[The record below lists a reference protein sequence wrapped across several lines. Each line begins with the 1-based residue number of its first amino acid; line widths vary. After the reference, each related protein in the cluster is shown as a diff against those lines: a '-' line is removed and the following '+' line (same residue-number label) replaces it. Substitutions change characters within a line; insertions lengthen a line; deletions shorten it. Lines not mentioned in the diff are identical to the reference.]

1 MLDIAIIIVS
11 WNVRNYLAD
20 CLRSLFADLGRSQLR
35 GEVWVV
41 DNASTDGTVAL
52 LADLFPQVH
61 VISNDHNPGFGAANN
76 QGMKAATE
84 QQPRYF
90 FCLNPDTVVQPGAIE
105 LLVRCLDERP
115 NGGMATARLMYGDGR
130 FQHSAF
136 YFPGLSQLA
145 FDLFKMPDRLYESRL
160 NGRYGRSLYHRTGQ
174 PFAIDHPLG
183 AAMLVRA
190 DVAQMTGGF
199 DESYHMYCEEID
211 WSWRV
216 RSAGWAIYTVPQAEI
231 IHYGGESTKQIPAQS
246 VINLWRSRAQLYRRL
261 YKNGRFALASQLVK
275 LGMKRRL
282 RQTTDPEL
290 RRAYERVIEMW
301 SGEAKGQRSRGAGE
315 NYPIT
320 QLPNYPITT
329 GKTPQSPKLTAV
341 ILTLNE
347 AQHIGDCLTSLQW
360 ADEVVVFDSYSQDE
374 TASMAQEAGA
384 TVLQNRFE
392 NYAQQ
397 RNAALA
403 AIETDWVFFVDADER
418 GTAELHDEIRQ
429 VITYQTEMGWYVPR
443 HNYIFGKLTKGAGWY
458 PDYQLRL
465 FKQGQVH
472 YERPVHEV
480 AEVDGEIGHLQN
492 PLIHYNYR
500 DTAQFHQKQRAYT
513 SYDAS
518 ILKQAG
524 VRAKPH
530 NFILQPLRQ
539 FYWRFI
545 SLGGYKDGLHGLR
558 LSLYM
563 TYYEWV
569 KYRKLA
575 WFWRKR

>member
-1 MLDIAIIIVS
+1 MIDIAVIIVS
-11 WNVRNYLAD
+11 WNVRTYLAD
-20 CLRSLFADLGRSQLR
+20 CLRSVYADLTQSRLR

-76 QGMKAATE
+76 QGMKAAAE
-84 QQPRYF
+84 LNPRYF
-90 FCLNPDTVVQPGAIE
+90 FLLNPDTVVQPGAIGH
-105 LLVRCLDERP
+105 LVKCLDERP

-136 YFPGLSQLA
+136 YFPGLAQLA
-145 FDLFKMPDRLYESRL
+145 FDLFKFPDRLYESRL
-160 NGRYGRSLYHRTGQ
+160 NGRYGRSLYHRQGQ

-190 DVAQMTGGF
+190 DVAQVTGGF

-216 RSAGWAIYTVPQAEI
+216 HSAGWAIYAVPQAEI
-231 IHYGGESTKQIPAQS
+231 IHHSGESTKQIPAQS
-246 VINLWRSRAQLYRRL
+246 IVNLWGSRAQLYRRL
-261 YKNGRFALASQLVK
+261 YKGGRFVLASKLVK
-275 LGMKRRL
+275 LGMKQRL
-282 RQTTDPEL
+282 RRTADPDL
-290 RRAYERVIEMW
+290 RRAYERVIALW
-301 SGEAKGQRSRGAGE
+301 SRGQEGRGKGE
-315 NYPIT
+315 GRRAKSEERLTYPPLAT
-320 QLPNYPITT
+320 RH
-329 GKTPQSPKLTAV
+329 SPELTAV
-341 ILTLNE
+341 VLTLNE
-347 AQHIGDCLTSLQW
+347 ARHVGDCIASLQW
-360 ADEVVVFDSYSQDE
+360 ADRVVVFDSYSQDQ
-374 TASMAQEAGA
+374 TVAIAREAGA
-384 TVLQNRFE
+384 EVLQNPFE

-397 RNAALA
+397 RNAALS

-418 GTAELHDEIRQ
+418 GTAELHGEIRQ
-429 VITYQTEMGWYVPR
+429 VITYRTEMGWYVPR

-465 FKQGQVH
+465 FKQGKVR
-472 YERPVHEV
+472 YDRPVHEI
-480 AEVDGEIGHLQN
+480 AEVDGEIGYLQN
-492 PLIHYNYR
+492 PLIHHNYQ
-500 DTAQFHQKQRAYT
+500 DTTHFHQKQRAYS

-518 ILKQAG
+518 ILKQEG
-524 VRAKPH
+524 VRARPH

-539 FYWRFI
+539 FWWRFI
-545 SLGGYKDGLHGLR
+545 TLGGYKDGLHGLR